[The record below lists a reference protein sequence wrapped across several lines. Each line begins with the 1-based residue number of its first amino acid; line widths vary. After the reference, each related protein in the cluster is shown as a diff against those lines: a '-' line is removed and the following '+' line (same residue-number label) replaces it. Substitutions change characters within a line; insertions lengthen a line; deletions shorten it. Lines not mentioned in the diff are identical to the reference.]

1 MRTIRQVIIG
11 GLCAVMV
18 AAAAAAAEPAVPT
31 DAAAPAAPTA
41 PTAPTDAAAPAVP
54 TDAAAVAP
62 VVRIGMVPTRAQV
75 GQGASATDLSNTV
88 RDALITFMSGPNVQF
103 VPLQSRIQIQVDAEA
118 KQAGCDFIVFTSLTE
133 TKAQKTNLKGLAALM
148 SAAAPLAALVPG
160 AGNATATYAAQA
172 AANAAQT
179 VAAQQAQEDEQAA
192 SSVAAQGLAGKDDV
206 MSLEYKI
213 ARTGDKTPLETKTLS
228 VTATQ
233 DGEDIIS
240 PLVEQ
245 AANEILGAL
254 PN

>member
-1 MRTIRQVIIG
+1 MGTIRQVISG

-31 DAAAPAAPTA
+31 DAAAPIASGTPAGAAAPV
-41 PTAPTDAAAPAVP
+41 APTDPRAAL
-54 TDAAAVAP
+54 T
-62 VVRIGMVPTRAQV
+62 VVRIGMVPTRTQV
-75 GQGASATDLSNTV
+75 SQGSSGADLSTIV
-88 RDALITFMSGPNVQF
+88 RDELISFMSGPNVQF

-118 KQAGCDFIVFTSLTE
+118 KQERCDFIVVTSLTE
-133 TKAQKTNLKGLAALM
+133 TKAKKTNMKGLAALM

-179 VAAQQAQEDEQAA
+179 VAAQQAQEDAQAA
-192 SSVAAQGLAGKDDV
+192 SSGAAQGLAGKGDE
-206 MSLEYKI
+206 MSLEYRI
-213 ARTGDKTPLETKTLS
+213 ARTGDKTPVATKTLS
-228 VTATQ
+228 VTATE
-233 DGEDIIS
+233 DEEDIIS

-254 PN
+254 PR